1 MTTGHRGFAKHIILE
16 LWDAKNTNSPSTIKK
31 ALRDACKSG
40 NLELGKVHIH
50 QFSPHGVSGMA
61 VIAESHIA
69 IHTWPEYGFAA
80 VDIYSG
86 SYETDIS
93 TIAGVIK
100 QAFAPCQ
107 VNQIEL
113 DRGTRQV

>member
-1 MTTGHRGFAKHIILE
+1 MRINERGFARHIILE
-16 LWDAKNTNSPSTIKK
+16 LWDAKNTNSASTIEQ
-31 ALRDACKSG
+31 ALHEACESG
-40 NLELGKVHIH
+40 NLKLGKIFIH

-80 VDIYSG
+80 VDIYS
-86 SYETDIS
+86 SSESADIGM
-93 TIAGVIK
+93 IAAVIK
-100 QAFAPCQ
+100 SAFAPCQ

-113 DRGTRQV
+113 DRGTERT